1 MEENKDIVK
10 SQENQT
16 EESIV
21 KKEKFSVGRM
31 IIQLIQGALIGVGG
45 ILPGVSGGVLCVM
58 FGIYKPIME
67 LIANPFKRLK
77 THAPKLFFYIIGC
90 AAGFLGI
97 ARLLAFVLEKYPAP
111 SVCLFIGL
119 IAGML
124 PSLWKE
130 AGKNGRK
137 ATSYVSLVVA
147 AAFIFGLLIVLRL
160 ISFQVTPNFGWFIFC
175 GVFLA
180 LSVFVPGLSFSTML
194 MPLGLYTPLVEG
206 VGNLSFEV
214 LIPAGIGGLLAIIL
228 LSKAIIRFFEKYYS
242 VAYHAIV
249 GIVFAATV
257 MIIPFSDFM
266 VSTKNFAIDAAFL
279 VLGIVSGVLLDKFNS
294 KVEVEK

>member
-97 ARLLAFVLEKYPAP
+97 ARLLAFVLEKYPLSPEVIENLFSEGCECGAHGLFHDGKLFMSL
-111 SVCLFIGL
+111 SVYKERMKRIESIGRSL
-119 IAGML
+119 GMNGFRS
-124 PSLWKE
+124 PSLHRNRDWMSSMTW
-130 AGKNGRK
+130 RWD
-137 ATSYVSLVVA
+137 S
-147 AAFIFGLLIVLRL
+147 
-160 ISFQVTPNFGWFIFC
+160 SFP
-175 GVFLA
+175 
-180 LSVFVPGLSFSTML
+180 
-194 MPLGLYTPLVEG
+194 
-206 VGNLSFEV
+206 
-214 LIPAGIGGLLAIIL
+214 
-228 LSKAIIRFFEKYYS
+228 
-242 VAYHAIV
+242 
-249 GIVFAATV
+249 
-257 MIIPFSDFM
+257 
-266 VSTKNFAIDAAFL
+266 
-279 VLGIVSGVLLDKFNS
+279 
-294 KVEVEK
+294 